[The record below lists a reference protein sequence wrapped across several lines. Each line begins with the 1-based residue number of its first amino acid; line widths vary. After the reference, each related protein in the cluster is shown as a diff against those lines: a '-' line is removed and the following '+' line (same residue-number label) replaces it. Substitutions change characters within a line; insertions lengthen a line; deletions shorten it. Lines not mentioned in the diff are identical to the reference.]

1 MKKSKK
7 IILIAVAGVTIISSS
22 FYYKNKNVNLTNED
36 IKTVNAINED
46 IKIVNATKED
56 IKTVN
61 TTNELINISECSE
74 EFMNNYFEE
83 LEQIDED
90 EEKENIIIVT
100 ATSKIEETHGASKII
115 ETPNNGYILQ
125 YNSKEEK
132 NNAMKELKEDKNI
145 QNVEE
150 NTKYTFTGNE
160 TYNSWGIEKIGLD
173 EAIAEANSRHLNDV
187 TVAILDSGCNIELFN
202 KSFEG
207 KILETYNAVIT
218 NGSMIDTVGHG
229 THIAGTIAEGTPD
242 NVKILPVK
250 ISDSKTIYNTDV
262 VKAINY
268 ITYHKKADVINMS
281 FGGYTSNREM
291 KTAIEAANDAGII
304 CIASAGNDNRNQ
316 SHYPAAYD
324 TTMCISACDSNL
336 KKTSSSNYGSAVDFT
351 APGKDILS
359 INGTK
364 SGTSMAAPHAACA
377 AAILKSYNKNYNLED
392 AIEILKDYASDL
404 GSVGKDQ
411 YFGNGLVNL
420 AGILY
425 CECDCEN
432 CNEIYCENCE
442 CEECICKNEKR
453 IIKKVEVV
461 LPAVVSYNYGSLT
474 NLSNVQLKIYYDDNK
489 YITKYLLELE
499 GWEVTGYDPYCY
511 TNQTI
516 TIKYKDKETSFEL
529 CTGQPY
535 KSAWEYEV
543 INEEEKT
550 IRLTNCKNAIYGN
563 GNSIKKIY
571 VPETIDGYT
580 VIALGESLFRNTYEE
595 KVILPEAVTE
605 IGTRACE
612 GIESIDVKAKSIKV
626 GDYAFS
632 NSKIQE
638 INASITLLG
647 VHAFED
653 CTELK
658 NINLADS
665 LETISDY
672 AFSRCSNLEKIKIS
686 KGIIEIGNNAF
697 NNCTSLKEL
706 NIPKNIT
713 NIGESAFAWCSG
725 LEKITVDERNQ
736 YYDSRENSNTLIEK
750 NTNTLIQGSSNSII
764 PNTVKII
771 GKYSFARNMNLKEI
785 DIPEGVEEIQEEAF
799 YFCKNIEKFKLPKS
813 INKIGINSFGA
824 CDNATIWVYKDSF
837 AKSYAEKN
845 NLNYKCIDASE
856 ILVYVNKN
864 EYKAFETVDIQGMYI
879 ELQYDDGRRE
889 IINEGIEIKYT
900 EDNTSFRYGDTYFTV
915 SAYSKMGEYIEKQ
928 VSVTVNKAMP
938 EYTIPTDI
946 IAYVGQKL
954 SEVKLPEGC
963 QWMDETKILEGMGE
977 LKYKAKYIPNDIENY
992 LIVEDIEITIN
1003 AKYEEIK
1010 NITVYGN
1017 KEDYIAFDTVNTK
1030 EMYIVVEYVNG
1041 KTEKIS
1047 ENIKITYNDGNEN
1060 FRAGDTF
1067 FTISANTES
1076 GQYIEHKVEVTVS
1089 KRRPEYTIP
1098 TDIIVRK
1105 GQKLS
1110 EIELPKGFRWID
1122 ENQIT
1127 EGLGYVLYKAK
1138 YIPEDTENYLTVEN
1152 IDIQIYINKAL
1163 GLEIGGYKQEYKAFE
1178 TVNKDEIEIRVNY
1191 YNGTYE
1197 EIKENI
1203 TIKYENENTSFR
1215 YGDTSF
1221 NVSFCNG
1228 LGEYMETSVPV
1239 TVIKVTPEYTIPTN
1253 ITAEAGQ
1260 KLSELALP
1268 QGFQWMDGN
1277 ETIEGSGNVIYKAKY
1292 IPNDTENYE
1301 TVENIEIIIN
1311 VKNIIV
1317 NNSTDYEGIYDGEEH
1332 TISIDINLKD
1342 YQIKY
1347 SVNNKN
1353 YDLDSLPK
1361 FKEPGEYTVYYKIT
1375 KQGYDDITA
1384 CNKVKIYGIKIVDAT
1399 LELRNNILIVKNYKN
1414 NYNTIHEGI
1423 KVFAKLAEYKYYDK
1437 TGEEKWSY
1445 TTKTGDSIEFIINNL
1460 KSFKYKISVLGD
1472 LNGDGKISAL
1482 DYVRIKNHI
1491 MKTTLINEE
1500 VQLIAA
1506 DVNDDRKISA
1516 LDYVRIKNH
1525 IMNGGN

>member
-36 IKTVNAINED
+36 IKTVNRINED
-46 IKIVNATKED
+46 IKH
-56 IKTVN
+56 VN
-61 TTNELINISECSE
+61 TTNEFINISECSE
-74 EFMNNYFEE
+74 MFMNNYFEE

-90 EEKENIIIVT
+90 EEKENIIIVNS
-100 ATSKIEETHGASKII
+100 TSKMEETYGASKII
-115 ETPNNGYILQ
+115 EAPNNQYILQ

-150 NTKYTFTGNE
+150 NTQYTFTGNE

-173 EAIAEANSRHLNDV
+173 EAITEANSRHLSDV
-187 TVAILDSGCNIELFN
+187 TVAILDSGCNIPIDN
-202 KSFEG
+202 KIFPG
-207 KILETYNAVIT
+207 KIIETYNAVQT
-218 NGSMIDTVGHG
+218 NGNMVDQVGHG

-250 ISDSKTIYNTDV
+250 ISASNKIYDTDIE
-262 VKAINY
+262 KALNY
-268 ITYHKKADVINMS
+268 ITYYKKADVINMS
-281 FGGYTSNREM
+281 FGGYTGSMGM

-316 SHYPAAYD
+316 IHYPAAYD

-336 KKTSSSNYGSAVDFT
+336 KKTSSSNYGSEVDFT
-351 APGKDILS
+351 APGKNILS
-359 INGTK
+359 VNGTM

-377 AAILKSYNKNYNLED
+377 AAILKSYNKDYNLED
-392 AIEILKDYASDL
+392 AIEILKDYAIDL

-425 CECDCEN
+425 CECGCEN
-432 CNEIYCENCE
+432 CNEIYCKNCE
-442 CEECICKNEKR
+442 CKECICKNEKR
-453 IIKKVEVV
+453 IIKKIEVA

-474 NLSNVQLKIYYDDNK
+474 NLSNVQLKIYYDDEN
-489 YITKYLLELE
+489 YLTKYLLDLE
-499 GWEVTGYDPYCY
+499 GCEIIGYDPYCY

-516 TIKYKDKETSFEL
+516 TIKYKGQETRFEL
-529 CTGQPY
+529 CTGQAY
-535 KSAWEYEV
+535 ESAWEYEV

-595 KVILPEAVTE
+595 KVILPATVTE

-626 GDYAFS
+626 GDYAFL

-638 INASITLLG
+638 IKASITSLG
-647 VHAFED
+647 VHAFEN
-653 CTELK
+653 CSELK
-658 NINLADS
+658 NINFAES
-665 LETISDY
+665 LEIVSDY
-672 AFSRCSNLEKIKIS
+672 AFSGCSSLEDVTIPKETK
-686 KGIIEIGNNAF
+686 EIGNNAF
-697 NNCTSLKEL
+697 NNCTSLKEIS
-706 NIPKNIT
+706 IPKNVT
-713 NIGESAFAWCSG
+713 NIGEKAFAWCLG

-750 NTNTLIQGSSNSII
+750 NTSTLIQGSSNSII

-771 GKYSFARNMNLKEI
+771 GKYSFAGNMNLKEI

-856 ILVYVNKN
+856 IWVYVTKKD
-864 EYKAFETVDIQGMYI
+864 YKAFETVDIQGMYI

-915 SAYSKMGEYIEKQ
+915 SAYSEMGEYIEKQ

-946 IAYVGQKL
+946 IAYVGQNL
-954 SEVKLPEGC
+954 SEVKLPEGF
-963 QWMDETKILEGMGE
+963 QWMDETQILEEMGE

-992 LIVEDIEITIN
+992 LIVEDIEIIIN

-1010 NITVYGN
+1010 NITVYVK
-1017 KEDYIAFDTVNTK
+1017 KEDYLAFDTVNTK

-1047 ENIKITYNDGNEN
+1047 ENITIAYNNGNES

-1067 FTISANTES
+1067 FTVSANTES

-1098 TDIIVRK
+1098 TDIIVK
-1105 GQKLS
+1105 EGQKLS
-1110 EIELPKGFRWID
+1110 EIELPKGFQWMD
-1122 ENQIT
+1122 ENQKT
-1127 EGLGYVLYKAK
+1127 EGLGDILYKAK
-1138 YIPEDTENYLTVEN
+1138 YIPEDTDNYLIVEN

-1203 TIKYENENTSFR
+1203 TIKYKNENTSFR

-1221 NVSFCNG
+1221 NVSFYNG
-1228 LGEYMETSVPV
+1228 LGEYMETNITV
-1239 TVIKVTPEYTIPTN
+1239 TVIKAIPEYTIPTN

-1268 QGFQWMDGN
+1268 QGFQWMDEN

-1301 TVENIEIIIN
+1301 TVKNIEIIIN
-1311 VKNIIV
+1311 VKNIIT

-1332 TISIDINLKD
+1332 TISIDINLTD

-1347 SVNNKN
+1347 SINNKN
-1353 YDLDSLPK
+1353 YDLDTLPK
-1361 FKEPGEYTVYYKIT
+1361 FKDAGEYTIYYKIT

-1384 CNKVKIYGIKIVDAT
+1384 CNKVIIYGIKIANDT

-1423 KVFAKLAEYKYYDK
+1423 KVLAKLATYKYYDK
-1437 TGEEKWSY
+1437 SGEEKWSY
-1445 TTKTGDSIEFIINNL
+1445 TTTTGDSIEFIINNL

-1472 LNGDGKISAL
+1472 VNGDGKISAL

-1491 MKTTLINEE
+1491 MKTTSINED

-1516 LDYVRIKNH
+1516 LDYVRIKNY